1 MSKTISTTYSTGVTL
16 SSASYDPTTITSTG
30 LLPQGLSVTYDGAW
44 RVLNQG
50 TIQGSSAYGIY
61 LRDGGTVTNQA
72 GGYIGGGRGGIAA
85 PDGVLTVVND
95 GGIYST
101 NSFAIHPLGGGS
113 VTNQAGGTIRGK
125 EGGIEGT
132 GATMTVVN
140 AGGITGTN
148 GDGINLQAGGGVT
161 NQAGGTI
168 IGYSGI
174 NAASALAVVVNY
186 GSIAETGRSIAAIN
200 FAAAGSVTNQ
210 STGTISGHD
219 GISGS
224 GHSLLTVTNA
234 GVITAMVW
242 GINLSSG
249 SITNQMGGTI
259 TGAIGVYATG
269 LTTVINAG
277 DITASSG
284 YGIFLKAGGSVTN
297 QANATIT
304 GYTGLRALNGPATVV
319 NHGDITAHGAG
330 GYAVILIDGGSV
342 TNQSGGTISGGLGVL
357 GQAAAMTV
365 VNAGTITGTDYALVF
380 AAGYT
385 NRLTVDP
392 GAVFAGRVSG
402 GDTASSTTAISTL
415 ELTSAT
421 TSGKLSG
428 LGIQFTGFIQTTID
442 TGASWTLTGANAL
455 ATGTTV
461 TNAGTLTL
469 QNATL
474 TDSGDFVNN
483 GVILIDPSNITLAD
497 LTGTGT
503 DIIEADSTLNVLG
516 TVATGQTIVFSGTSH
531 LLGANPTA
539 FAGQIDGF
547 TFGDTI
553 QLAGVLDGTSAEIV
567 NGNTLQ
573 VDRSGNP
580 PVDLTLDPSVSYA
593 GDFYTVSPTGAV
605 TETEIPCFLA
615 GTLIRTATAEV
626 AVQDLTVGDHVLT
639 LSGQARPIT
648 WIGTGTVLVSP
659 GKRSAATPVI
669 VRKGALADNVPH
681 HDLRITKGHALF
693 IDDVMVPVEFL
704 INHRSILWDDH
715 QRTVTFHH
723 IELENHAVLVANGAP
738 SESYRDDGNRWL
750 FQNANSGWDQPPK
763 PPYAPVLTGGPA
775 VDAIWQRL
783 LDRSGPRPGV
793 AMTDD
798 PDLHLLVRGRR
809 LDAMSR
815 SGGFHVFR
823 LVGPPDGARVV
834 SRSGAP
840 QELGLARDPRSLG
853 VALLR
858 IVIRQGRRSRV
869 IEADDGLL
877 VEGFHA
883 FEADNGFRWTD
894 GDADLPALLFAGF
907 EGPLELVLHCAATT
921 QYVEDGAK
929 RRVA

>member
-1 MSKTISTTYSTGVTL
+1 MSKTITTTYSTGVTL

-30 LLPQGLSVTYDGAW
+30 LLRHGLSVTYDGAW
-44 RVLNQG
+44 QVLNQG

-61 LRDGGTVTNQA
+61 LRDGGAVTNQA
-72 GGYIGGGRGGIAA
+72 GGYIGGGRDGIAA
-85 PDGVLTVVND
+85 PDGALTVVND

-101 NSFAIHPLGGGS
+101 DSFAIHLFGGGS
-113 VTNQAGGTIRGK
+113 VTNQAGGTVTGK

-132 GATMTVVN
+132 NAAATVVN
-140 AGGITGTN
+140 AGSITGTN
-148 GDGINLQAGGGVT
+148 GDGVNLQAGGSVT

-186 GSIAETGRSIAAIN
+186 GSIGETGPSIAAIN

-219 GISGS
+219 GISGG
-224 GHSLLTVTNA
+224 GHSSLAVTNA
-234 GVITAMVW
+234 GVITATLL

-249 SITNQMGGTI
+249 SITNQMRGTI
-259 TGAIGVYATG
+259 TGAIGVYATDSA
-269 LTTVINAG
+269 TVINAG

-284 YGIFLKAGGSVTN
+284 NGIFLKAGGSVTN

-304 GYTGLRALNGPATVV
+304 GHTGVRTANGPATVV
-319 NHGDITAHGAG
+319 NRGDITAHGAG
-330 GYAVILIDGGSV
+330 GYGVILIDGGSV
-342 TNQSGGTISGGLGVL
+342 TNQSGGTISGGLGIL
-357 GQAAAMTV
+357 GRAAGMTV
-365 VNAGTITGTDYALVF
+365 VNAGTIIGTDYALGF
-380 AAGYT
+380 ATGYT
-385 NRLTVDP
+385 NWLIVDP
-392 GAVFAGRVSG
+392 GAVFVGRVSG
-402 GDTASSTTAISTL
+402 GDTTSSTTAVSTL

-421 TSGKLSG
+421 TSGTLSG
-428 LGIQFTGFIQTTID
+428 LGSQFTGFIWTTIEA
-442 TGASWTLTGANAL
+442 GASWTLTGTNAL
-455 ATGTTV
+455 PTGTTV
-461 TNAGTLTL
+461 TNVGTLML

-474 TDSGDFVNN
+474 TDGGDFVNN
-483 GVILIDPSNITLAD
+483 GVILINPSNVTLTD

-503 DIIEADSTLNVLG
+503 DTIEAGTTLNVLG
-516 TVATGQTIVFSGTSH
+516 AVATGQTIIFSGTSD

-573 VDRSGNP
+573 VDRSVNP
-580 PVDLTLDPSVSYA
+580 PVDLTFDPSVNYA
-593 GDFYTVSPTGAV
+593 GDFFTISPTGAV
-605 TETEIPCFLA
+605 SETDIPCFLA

-639 LSGQARPIT
+639 SSGQARPIT

-669 VRKGALADNVPH
+669 VRKGALAGNVPH

-693 IDDVMVPVEFL
+693 IDDVLVPVEFL
-704 INHRSILWDDH
+704 VNHRSILWDDH
-715 QRTVTFHH
+715 QRTVTFYH
-723 IELENHAVLVANGAP
+723 IELEAHDVLVANGAS

-750 FQNANSGWDQPPK
+750 FQNANSGWGQPPK

-775 VDAIWQRL
+775 VDAIWRRL
-783 LDRSGPRPGV
+783 LDRSGQRPGV
-793 AMTDD
+793 AIADD
-798 PDLHLLVRGRR
+798 PDLHLTVRGRR
-809 LDAMSR
+809 VDAMSR
-815 SGGFHVFR
+815 SEGFHVFR
-823 LVGPPDGARVV
+823 LAGPPDGARVA

-877 VEGFHA
+877 VGGFHA

-907 EGPLELVLHCAATT
+907 EGPLEVVLHCAATT
-921 QYVEDGAK
+921 QYVEDGTK